1 MRSEIAAVVDVSF
14 VGGHVFLEIRSAW
27 IIGFTNHVGIFTS
40 SILVLEIEPVQ
51 PILPTR
57 GPEPLLFSAA
67 SRCGLPPMESSCATR
82 SSSSWISVPSTP
94 SSSPDALRELGV
106 KTMIERGD
114 LPAEEIRAARR
125 PSPSCSPAA
134 RRASSKPARFR
145 STGASSTL
153 GVPVLGI
160 CYGMQLMARD
170 LGGTVESSDHRE
182 YGLAELEVTADA
194 SILAGT
200 PGAQTVWMSH
210 GDHVTR
216 VPEGFR
222 GARSHRPIRRSPPWS
237 TPNARLV
244 ALQFHPE
251 VRHTPNGTDSMLERF
266 IELAGARRDWNPA
279 AIRTNSSTSCANR
292 LPEGRVICGV
302 SGGVDSSVTTVLL
315 REAIGDRVVPIFVD
329 TGLLRKDEGDMVM
342 RSFAEFGIEL
352 DRVDASERFFSALAG
367 VTDPEEKRRIIGR
380 EFVEVFEAEARRFP
394 DAAYLAQG
402 TLYPDVIES
411 SGVRGTA
418 AVIKTHHNVG
428 GLPERLGLDLVEPLR
443 DLFKDEVRRV
453 GEELGL
459 PRDFVWRHPFPGPGL
474 AVRILGE
481 ITREQVRTLQ
491 EADAIVIEEIR
502 AAGSTTRSRRRCA
515 FCFRFVR
522 WASWVTPEPTSRSGH
537 PRRDHHRL
545 HDRGLVSLPARDP
558 RPDRP
563 QGRQRGRRDQPG
575 RLRRHLEAA
584 GND

>member
-1 MRSEIAAVVDVSF
+1 MRHEVILILDFGSQYTQLIARRF
-14 VGGHVFLEIRSAW
+14 
-27 IIGFTNHVGIFTS
+27 
-40 SILVLEIEPVQ
+40 
-51 PILPTR
+51 
-57 GPEPLLFSAA
+57 
-67 SRCGLPPMESSCATR
+67 
-82 SSSSWISVPSTP
+82 
-94 SSSPDALRELGV
+94 RELGV
-106 KTMIERGD
+106 KTMIDRGD
-114 LPAEEIRAARR
+114 LPAEAIRTVDPIAIVL
-125 PSPSCSPAA
+125 SGGPA
-134 RRASSKPARFR
+134 SVFED
-145 STGASSTL
+145 GAL
-153 GVPVLGI
+153 GIEGAVFDLGIPVLGI
-160 CYGMQLMARD
+160 CYGMQLMARE

-194 SILAGT
+194 SILEGT
-200 PGAQTVWMSH
+200 PTAQTVWMSH

-216 VPEGFR
+216 VPEGFEVL
-222 GARSHRPIRRSPPWS
+222 ARTSNSPVAAMVH
-237 TPNARLV
+237 TGRRLV

-251 VRHTPNGTDSMLERF
+251 VRHTPNGTAMLESF
-266 IELAGARRDWNPA
+266 IELAGARRDWDPI
-279 AIRTNSSTSCANR
+279 AIRKELVDQLRES
-292 LPEGRVICGV
+292 LPAGRVICGV

-342 RSFAEFGIEL
+342 QSFAEFGIDL
-352 DRVDASERFFSALAG
+352 DRVDASERFFNALAG

-380 EFVEVFEAEARRFP
+380 EFVEVFESEARRFP

-481 ITREQVRTLQ
+481 ITRERVVTLQ

-502 AAGSTTRSRRRCA
+502 AAGLYDEISQALCVLLPVRSVGVMGDARTYEQVLAVRAVTTTDFMTADWYRFPPDTLDLIARRI
-515 FCFRFVR
+515 VNE
-522 WASWVTPEPTSRSGH
+522 VTGINRVVYDVTSK
-537 PRRDHHRL
+537 P
-545 HDRGLVSLPARDP
+545 
-558 RPDRP
+558 
-563 QGRQRGRRDQPG
+563 PG
-575 RLRRHLEAA
+575 TIEWE
-584 GND
+584 